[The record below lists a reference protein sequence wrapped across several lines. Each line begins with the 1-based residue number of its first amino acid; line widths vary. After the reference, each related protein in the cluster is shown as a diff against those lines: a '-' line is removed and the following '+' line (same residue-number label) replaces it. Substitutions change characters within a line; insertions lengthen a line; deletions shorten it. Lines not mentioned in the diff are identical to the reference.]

1 MKFLLGIVR
10 QEGDHC
16 SGFLGFWG
24 ICVAGNV
31 RESFSSFEGGRVYF
45 LRSKGSVISTVL
57 DLLVGILHNWWWRCE
72 TRGGGFE
79 FSRIIIIRDM
89 ETKKVR
95 INSTGSVV
103 GHNF

>member
-1 MKFLLGIVR
+1 MWLGTSERV
-10 QEGDHC
+10 
-16 SGFLGFWG
+16 FPVL
-24 ICVAGNV
+24 
-31 RESFSSFEGGRVYF
+31 RERRVYF
-45 LRSKGSVISTVL
+45 LRSKGSVKLTVL

-103 GHNF
+103 GHYF